1 MTRDQKIAIAPI
13 TTGLA
18 ILIMAFLFGSDGRFF
33 IFLVVT
39 VFLMIVSVLITYFKK
54 KRTPNA

>member
-13 TTGLA
+13 TTGVA
-18 ILIMAFLFGSDGRFF
+18 ILGMAFLSGSDGRFF

-39 VFLMIVSVLITYFKK
+39 AFLMVVSALITLFKK
-54 KRTPNA
+54 RRTPSA